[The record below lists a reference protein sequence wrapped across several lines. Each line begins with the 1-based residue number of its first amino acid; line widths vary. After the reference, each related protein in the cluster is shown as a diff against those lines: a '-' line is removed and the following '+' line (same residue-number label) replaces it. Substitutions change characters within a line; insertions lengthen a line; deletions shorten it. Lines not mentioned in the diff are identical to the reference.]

1 MTKRHSVVRS
11 TAEML
16 DPASPA
22 VALEPYQC
30 WTRLQTSRTG
40 RIVTV
45 DSGRIEI
52 RPVNFAADGHSIVF
66 ETSSEIVRTAAAEH
80 REVVFEVDEHDGWS
94 VWSVILRGTVSA
106 TGDFDLAHGATLH
119 SMLPTV
125 GSTRFRV
132 TPDEVTGRLFD
143 QAP

>member
-1 MTKRHSVVRS
+1 MMHRHSVARS

-45 DSGRIEI
+45 ESGRVEI
-52 RPVNFAADGHSIVF
+52 RPVNFVADGHAIVF
-66 ETSSEIVRTAAAEH
+66 ETSSEVIRTAAAEH
-80 REVVFEVDEHDGWS
+80 RQVVFEVDEHDGWS
-94 VWSVILRGTVSA
+94 VWSVIVRGTMSETDA
-106 TGDFDLAHGATLH
+106 DDPTDGPRLR
-119 SMLPTV
+119 SMLPTAKR
-125 GSTRFRV
+125 TRLRV
-132 TPDEVTGRLFD
+132 APDEITGRLFD

>member
-1 MTKRHSVVRS
+1 MMNRHSVARS
-11 TAEML
+11 TAEMF

-22 VALEPYQC
+22 IALEPYQC

-40 RIVTV
+40 RLVTV
-45 DSGRIEI
+45 GSGRIEI
-52 RPVNFAADGHSIVF
+52 RPVNFVSDGHSIVF

-80 REVVFEVDEHDGWS
+80 RQVVFEVDEHDGWS
-94 VWSVILRGTVSA
+94 VWSVIVRGTIA
-106 TGDFDLAHGATLH
+106 ETDDFDLPEGAQLR

-125 GSTRFRV
+125 KRTRVRV
-132 TPDEVTGRLFD
+132 TPDEITGRLFD

>member
-1 MTKRHSVVRS
+1 MMNRHGVARS
-11 TAEML
+11 TAEMY

-40 RIVTV
+40 RIVTAG
-45 DSGRIEI
+45 SGRIEI
-52 RPVNFAADGHSIVF
+52 RPVNFVSDGHSIVF
-66 ETSSEIVRTAAAEH
+66 ETSSEVVRTAAAEH
-80 REVVFEVDEHDGWS
+80 DQVVFEVDEHDGWS
-94 VWSVILRGTVSA
+94 VWSVIVRGTM
-106 TGDFDLAHGATLH
+106 TETDDLDLPEGTELR

-125 GSTRFRV
+125 KGTRLRV
-132 TPDEVTGRLFD
+132 TPDEITGRLFD

>member
-1 MTKRHSVVRS
+1 MMNRHSVARS

-45 DSGRIEI
+45 GSGRIEI
-52 RPVNFAADGHSIVF
+52 RPVNFVADGHSIVF
-66 ETSSEIVRTAAAEH
+66 DTSSEVVRSAAAEH

-94 VWSVILRGTVSA
+94 VWSVIVRGTLA
-106 TGDFDLAHGATLH
+106 EAEDLDLPEGTELR

-125 GSTRFRV
+125 KRTRLRV
-132 TPDEVTGRLFD
+132 TPDEITGRLFD

>member
-1 MTKRHSVVRS
+1 MMSRHSVTRS
-11 TAEML
+11 SAETY

-40 RIVTV
+40 RIVFV
-45 DSGRIEI
+45 EAGRIEI
-52 RPVNFAADGHSIVF
+52 RPVNFVADGHAIVF
-66 ETSSEIVRTAAAEH
+66 DTSSEGVRIAAADQ
-80 REVVFEVDEHDGWS
+80 RPVVFEVDEHDGWS
-94 VWSVILRGTVSA
+94 VWSVIVRGTISE
-106 TGDFDLAHGATLH
+106 TDDFELPDGTELR

-125 GSTRFRV
+125 KRTRLRLA
-132 TPDEVTGRLFD
+132 PDEITGRLFD

>member
-1 MTKRHSVVRS
+1 MMNRHGVARS
-11 TAEML
+11 TAEMY

-30 WTRLQTSRTG
+30 WTKLQDSRTG

-45 DSGRIEI
+45 ASDRIEI
-52 RPVNFAADGHSIVF
+52 RPVNFVADGHSIVF
-66 ETSSEIVRTAAAEH
+66 DTSSEVVRSAAAEH
-80 REVVFEVDEHDGWS
+80 RPVVFEVDEHDGWS
-94 VWSVILRGTVSA
+94 VWSVIVRGTVA
-106 TGDFDLAHGATLH
+106 ETDDLDLPEGTELR

-125 GSTRFRV
+125 KRTRLRL
-132 TPDEVTGRLFD
+132 TPDEITGRLFD

>member
-1 MTKRHSVVRS
+1 MVNHHGVARS
-11 TAEML
+11 TPEML

-45 DSGRIEI
+45 ESGAIEI
-52 RPVNFAADGHSIVF
+52 RPVNFVLDGHTIVF
-66 ETSSEIVRTAAAEH
+66 DTSSEVVRAAAAEH
-80 REVVFEVDEHDGWS
+80 RPVVFEVDEHDGWS
-94 VWSVILRGTVSA
+94 VWSVIVRGSIAETDNFELPEGTQLR
-106 TGDFDLAHGATLH
+106 

-125 GSTRFRV
+125 KRTRLRL
-132 TPDEVTGRLFD
+132 TPEEITGRLFD

>member
-1 MTKRHSVVRS
+1 MTNRHSAARS

-45 DSGRIEI
+45 GAGRIEI
-52 RPVNFAADGHSIVF
+52 RPVNFVADGHTIVF
-66 ETSSEIVRTAAAEH
+66 ETSSEVVRTAAAEQSP
-80 REVVFEVDEHDGWS
+80 VVFEVDEHDGWS
-94 VWSVILRGTVSA
+94 VWSVIVRGTVA
-106 TGDFDLAHGATLH
+106 ETDNFDLPDGARVH
-119 SMLPTV
+119 SMLP
-125 GSTRFRV
+125 SAERTRFRV
-132 TPDEVTGRLFD
+132 APDEITGRLFD